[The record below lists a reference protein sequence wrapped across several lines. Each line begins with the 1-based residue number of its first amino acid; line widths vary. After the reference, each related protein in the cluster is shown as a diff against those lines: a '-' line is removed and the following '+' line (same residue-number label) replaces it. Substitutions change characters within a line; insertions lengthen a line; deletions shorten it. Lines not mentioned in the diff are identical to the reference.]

1 MTDEQLS
8 RPAKA
13 TPWGK
18 CTEALKVMVPEETAR
33 LLREH
38 AARCGATESEVVRN
52 MLMEKLHGRDMV
64 EASLIEQFRSTV
76 RTGSE
81 TLLPVRDVMRRA
93 A

>member
-1 MTDEQLS
+1 MADADTQLS

-18 CTEALKVMVPEETAR
+18 CTESVKVMVPEETAR

-38 AARCGATESEVVRN
+38 AARCGSTESEVVRN

-64 EASLIEQFRSTV
+64 EASLLEHFRSTV

-81 TLLPVRDVMRRA
+81 TLLAVRGEVRA
-93 A
+93 